1 MKDIKVTE
9 KGATAVHSLASD
21 GDVTV
26 KGGDGTLEV
35 RLANAA
41 NVRVYNLAGRLMA
54 DYTGTELHMPLPKGV
69 YMVVAGD
76 NRTKVVVK

>member
-1 MKDIKVTE
+1 M
-9 KGATAVHSLASD
+9 HSLTSD
-21 GDVTV
+21 GDVMV
-26 KGGDGTLEV
+26 KGDGVLEV

-54 DYTGTELHMPLPKGV
+54 DYTGTELHMLMPKGV

>member
-1 MKDIKVTE
+1 MTE

-26 KGGDGTLEV
+26 KGGDGVLEV

-54 DYTGTELHMPLPKGV
+54 DYTGTELHMPLSKGV

>member
-21 GDVTV
+21 GDVMV
-26 KGGDGTLEV
+26 KGGDGVLEV

-54 DYTGTELHMPLPKGV
+54 DYPGTELQCRCLR
-69 YMVVAGD
+69 AS
-76 NRTKVVVK
+76 TW